1 MSGALPWYDRTPAQE
16 KAAARDL
23 LGPDLSA
30 LFGSIK
36 LVVLD
41 ADGIMTTGAI
51 SYGPGGEALKE
62 FNSRD
67 GLGLVLAR
75 TVGLKRAVLTG
86 RNSEIVARR
95 CRELRFDSIKLGRFD
110 KRNAL
115 AEILA
120 ETGVQAAETLYMG
133 DDLIDLPVLHAVGLP
148 ATVPEAPAEVRERC
162 RYVTTAGGGRGAVR
176 EVLDLILKASGLFG
190 ESLARIGQEAWHPRR
205 EDLSSDE
212 KG

>member
-1 MSGALPWYDRTPAQE
+1 MTGRLPWYDRTPAQE
-16 KAAARDL
+16 VAETCDR
-23 LGPDLSA
+23 LGPELSA

-51 SYGPGGEALKE
+51 SYGPGGEALKD
-62 FNSRD
+62 FDSRD

-95 CRELRFDSIKLGRFD
+95 CRELRFESIKLGRFD
-110 KRNAL
+110 KGAAL
-115 AEILA
+115 TEILA
-120 ETGVQAAETLYMG
+120 ETGVQASETLYMG

-148 ATVPEAPAEVRERC
+148 VTVPEAPAEVRGRC
-162 RYVTTAGGGRGAVR
+162 RYVTATGGGRGAVR

-190 ESLARIGQEAWHPRR
+190 ESLVRIGQKSWHPGR